1 MLSDLF
7 TRFDEY
13 EYACHLSISIGG
25 CGIGACLVPLYV
37 GGLGGGGHL
46 VSSVMREILMT
57 KVCYVCGLRY
67 YGGNAKYKASLLET
81 IMTALCSV
89 WSELLCWEH

>member
-37 GGLGGGGHL
+37 GGLGCGGAPGVECHAGDINDY
-46 VSSVMREILMT
+46 SM
-57 KVCYVCGLRY
+57 
-67 YGGNAKYKASLLET
+67 
-81 IMTALCSV
+81 LCV
-89 WSELLCWEH
+89 WSGILWW